1 MDIRSWEVE
10 IENSL
15 KRHNL
20 NYRPTYSS
28 IALVSPRPP
37 EAKDLGA
44 DIMIAME
51 REFWRR
57 VCAHEVFGDTKRIED
72 EFGRSLEDNYSVK
85 SGPFLDVAKTYWTF
99 KLELKDIRVK
109 YNDTWLF
116 RALNALEFN
125 LASLFFPTPGPVTMP
140 KKIRKHAKREYL
152 QAMAPTFAIEQYL
165 KENPMLKGWFG

>member
-10 IENSL
+10 IKNSL

-44 DIMIAME
+44 NIMIAME

-57 VCAHEVFGDTKRIED
+57 VCAREVFGDTKRIED

-85 SGPFLDVAKTYWTF
+85 SGPFLDVAKTYWTIF
-99 KLELKDIRVK
+99 
-109 YNDTWLF
+109 
-116 RALNALEFN
+116 
-125 LASLFFPTPGPVTMP
+125 
-140 KKIRKHAKREYL
+140 KRESNAERMVRL
-152 QAMAPTFAIEQYL
+152 KKRLSWDGSRLFVGRIEPSN
-165 KENPMLKGWFG
+165 E